1 MNARVSPEKID
12 RWGYPVWTYWAY
24 RKGQWREIE
33 PYGGQLTE
41 NAVQALAR
49 ELLVEAILRFEA
61 RGFPIVM
68 HCHDEIIV
76 ENPNITAELM
86 QEIMSERPAWAAELG
101 VPISVEAWV
110 GKRYRK

>member
-1 MNARVSPEKID
+1 
-12 RWGYPVWTYWAY
+12 
-24 RKGQWREIE
+24 
-33 PYGGQLTE
+33 
-41 NAVQALAR
+41 
-49 ELLVEAILRFEA
+49 
-61 RGFPIVM
+61 M